1 MVWSADEHSE
11 TASEKQGARPV
22 NFCCGWCLWW
32 WRWWCWWSLLKR
44 WGTNYYA
51 SVLSDDAAL
60 MHTMHTH
67 WAREMTTLKRWP
79 CHQRKKK
86 KGKERRKEE
95 KVKCRL
101 TAELSIM
108 SSARRH
114 WMSVL
119 SLRLSL
125 SMSLTTMGTTSTSTV
140 HLSSFL
146 LHPLNFSSTCVP
158 SKMCTTIASL
168 IYDVCLFSAL
178 EIFWVSA
185 ATTATTAGIVCLI
198 EHSAAALV
206 L

>member
-1 MVWSADEHSE
+1 MVWSADEHTE

-32 WRWWCWWSLLKR
+32 WRWWWCWWSLLKR

-108 SSARRH
+108 SSARSH

-140 HLSSFL
+140 HFIFPPFCCIHLTAAPLVCPPKCALPL
-146 LHPLNFSSTCVP
+146 LVWFTMCVCFQRWRSPEWALPPLLP
-158 SKMCTTIASL
+158 PLA
-168 IYDVCLFSAL
+168 LFA
-178 EIFWVSA
+178 
-185 ATTATTAGIVCLI
+185 
-198 EHSAAALV
+198 
-206 L
+206 